1 MGTGQ
6 MLLTIMALVLFGTT
20 IITVNHNSLTQGTIL
35 RQTELG
41 IYAVSLATSYIQR
54 ASELDFDSST
64 VGGLVYINVPMPQPP
79 YIPAGVLT
87 APSHLGPDKNNT
99 ANVDTSYDDFDD
111 YNGFVRDT
119 NFTDVAKF
127 HVTASVYYI
136 NQTGAN
142 QFQKTTAN
150 TTWLK
155 RMDINVNDAIDRGV
169 YSGET
174 AGTDTIKM
182 SYILSFY
189 K

>member
-6 MLLTIMALVLFGTT
+6 MMLTIMALVLLGTT
-20 IITVNHNSLTQGTIL
+20 ILTVNQNSLNQGTIL

-54 ASELDFDSST
+54 AAELDFDST
-64 VGGLVYINVPMPQPP
+64 TIGGLVYIVVPMPQPP
-79 YIPAGVLT
+79 NIPAGVLT
-87 APSHLGPDKNNT
+87 APSHLGPDKTNI
-99 ANVDTSYDDFDD
+99 ANVDTTYDDFDD

-127 HVTASVYYI
+127 HVSASVYYI
-136 NQTGAN
+136 NQTGAS

-155 RMDINVNDAIDRGV
+155 QMDIKVNDAINRGA

-182 SYILSFY
+182 SYIMSFY